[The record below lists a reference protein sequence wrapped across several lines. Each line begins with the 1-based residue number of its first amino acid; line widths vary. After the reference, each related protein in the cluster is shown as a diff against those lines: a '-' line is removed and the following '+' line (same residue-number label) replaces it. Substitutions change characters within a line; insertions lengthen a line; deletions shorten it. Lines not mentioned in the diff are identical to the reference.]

1 MCIRDRGKEYVNVLD
16 FIGNY
21 EKAGRA
27 PFLLNGGACVGERTA
42 YDYSEIEYPDDCIV
56 DFDMRLID
64 LFREMDKK
72 SLSIQERIKQEYYRV
87 KELLDGKVPT
97 RMELFTNMDCLLY
110 TSFVFWQRQWKRIC
124 HMKSNVLP
132 C

>member
-1 MCIRDRGKEYVNVLD
+1 M
-16 FIGNY
+16 
-21 EKAGRA
+21 
-27 PFLLNGGACVGERTA
+27 NGGACVGERTA

-56 DFDMRLID
+56 DFDMHLID

-97 RMELFTNMDCLLY
+97 RMELFTNMDDNIYEYCMKH
-110 TSFVFWQRQWKRIC
+110 SKEKQFKR
-124 HMKSNVLP
+124 
-132 C
+132 

>member
-1 MCIRDRGKEYVNVLD
+1 MPLLIWLCFKTDGITYCVLQQLGRGLRISKGKEYVNVLD

-56 DFDMRLID
+56 DFDIRLID
-64 LFREMDKK
+64 LFRKWTKVVVYSGKK
-72 SLSIQERIKQEYYRV
+72 LNRNIIV
-87 KELLDGKVPT
+87 
-97 RMELFTNMDCLLY
+97 
-110 TSFVFWQRQWKRIC
+110 
-124 HMKSNVLP
+124 
-132 C
+132 

>member
-1 MCIRDRGKEYVNVLD
+1 MTFCP
-16 FIGNY
+16 FP
-21 EKAGRA
+21 EKAGSA

-72 SLSIQERIKQEYYRV
+72 SSTFTYSLPLLIRSHDPTAV
-87 KELLDGKVPT
+87 KT
-97 RMELFTNMDCLLY
+97 
-110 TSFVFWQRQWKRIC
+110 Q
-124 HMKSNVLP
+124 
-132 C
+132 